1 MSRSACLLLG
11 VLSGFGLGCGGSQA
25 DFFDAAV
32 QPERVGGGAG
42 APSGGSQSAVGGSAG
57 SANGGSANGGSANG
71 GSANGGSANGGSANG
86 GMAGAP
92 FGSAGAPAN
101 APCSPARDVS
111 GGSSGPFNSM
121 SGVCLRVTEP
131 ITGWGCSNFDGR
143 TIKVNGMP
151 LTCSQVPL
159 PAQVDG
165 AYYFDISAGMFDYA
179 SMYWFQ

>member
-42 APSGGSQSAVGGSAG
+42 APSGGSQSAVGGSA
-57 SANGGSANGGSANG
+57 
-71 GSANGGSANGGSANG
+71 GSANGGSANG